1 MAKKNDEL
9 TVEQELSRLHRQIF
23 DFARNP
29 KDDDTL
35 WPTLE
40 RMYNDLV
47 AENLRLR
54 IQIGDNNVAYKNLT
68 KKWLGCEKALELCVE
83 RLEASQPPDGGTTS
97 QVIKLA
103 KDTLMYKEE
112 K

>member
-9 TVEQELSRLHRQIF
+9 TVEQELSRLHKQIF

-54 IQIGDNNVAYKNLT
+54 IQIGDNNVAYKRLT
-68 KKWLGCEKALELCVE
+68 KKWLDYEKTLEDIAKHGDGPLSLVAKKALEF
-83 RLEASQPPDGGTTS
+83 
-97 QVIKLA
+97 
-103 KDTLMYKEE
+103 KEE